1 MFHRKDKED
10 VYAEV
15 VGDLYDNKII
25 SEKTFDKITG
35 WDNEKDKEKDDY
47 LEIKVNGIDKYDSFE
62 MFASGPGKLIESKL
76 YYGINSKY
84 YPITFFNAIIKT
96 TSYSSISST
105 TIISKCMQL
114 VVKH

>member
-1 MFHRKDKED
+1 MIILNNELGYIDKEPFK
-10 VYAEV
+10 
-15 VGDLYDNKII
+15 KIEAKKQDMI
-25 SEKTFDKITG
+25 VL
-35 WDNEKDKEKDDY
+35 NEKDDY